1 MIETFVPFGLK
12 RGISETPELV
22 TDLRPSGALS
32 SIAFSMP
39 EKKEKKYMS
48 VMLIVIILFTIS
60 SIFQTIAWYFNI
72 DGKYAFFFGF
82 SISMIFVFFE
92 YLFML
97 PANSL
102 GYTVFSIF
110 QLSILIELINWTVFM
125 VYIKYIRKEEVTLKG
140 WIALVIIA
148 VGVVVGYI

>member
-1 MIETFVPFGLK
+1 MIETFVPFGIK
-12 RGISETPELV
+12 RGISEKPELI
-22 TDLRPSGALS
+22 TQGRPSGALS
-32 SIAFSMP
+32 SVVFDMP
-39 EKKEKKYMS
+39 KEKKYTS
-48 VMLIVIILFTIS
+48 VILIIIILFTIS
-60 SIFQTIAWYFNI
+60 SIFQTVAWYFNI

-125 VYIKYIRKEEVTLKG
+125 FYIKYIRKEEVTLKG
-140 WIALVIIA
+140 WIALLIIA
-148 VGVVVGYI
+148 IGVVVGYI